1 MNPQPSESSNA
12 GMSSSWDSRDCID
25 VVYDGEGDTTVRPI
39 PPEWLPQALAEIEK
53 LKRWGAWPYGNKPD
67 QNPPKGESPSV

>member
-1 MNPQPSESSNA
+1 MSPQSNE
-12 GMSSSWDSRDCID
+12 GSYWSSRDCVD

-53 LKRWGAWPYGNKPD
+53 LKRWGAWPFNNS
-67 QNPPKGESPSV
+67 QHQFPPKIDPPPPT